1 MGLLQKLTG
10 RRHHPV
16 DDADDKGAA
25 APRPA
30 ISRPT
35 ISRPTNSRPT
45 DDKFRSQRGNRG
57 WFALFAGRA
66 LAEAEPASG
75 PLPDLSEAL
84 RCHRRKTRHEW
95 LDSAPVQ
102 SELLEAFNGVFDEA
116 MTDGLGLAD
125 ATGPDIPPSDILPA
139 DIPPADIP
147 LADNPPSDIPPAGTP
162 ALAAEPADQQADAA
176 EEEMP
181 DGFTMLFRAHG

>member
-10 RRHHPV
+10 RRHHP
-16 DDADDKGAA
+16 ADDKGAA
-25 APRPA
+25 APQPAISQPA

-35 ISRPTNSRPT
+35 
-45 DDKFRSQRGNRG
+45 DDKSRSQRGNRG

-116 MTDGLGLAD
+116 MTDGLGLPD
-125 ATGPDIPPSDILPA
+125 ATGPDILPS

-147 LADNPPSDIPPAGTP
+147 LADIPPAGTP

>member
-10 RRHHPV
+10 RRHHP
-16 DDADDKGAA
+16 ADDKGAA

-35 ISRPTNSRPT
+35 ISRPT

-66 LAEAEPASG
+66 LAEGEPASG

-125 ATGPDIPPSDILPA
+125 ATGPDIPPSDI
-139 DIPPADIP
+139 P
-147 LADNPPSDIPPAGTP
+147 LADNPPSDIPLADILADIPPAGTP

>member
-10 RRHHPV
+10 RRHHP
-16 DDADDKGAA
+16 ADDKGAA

-125 ATGPDIPPSDILPA
+125 ATGPDILPS

-147 LADNPPSDIPPAGTP
+147 LANIPPAGTP

>member
-10 RRHHPV
+10 QRDRPTGEE
-16 DDADDKGAA
+16 GAA
-25 APRPA
+25 ASFAPKPQQPA
-30 ISRPT
+30 NPHT
-35 ISRPTNSRPT
+35 QNSG
-45 DDKFRSQRGNRG
+45 QRANGG
-57 WFALFAGRA
+57 WFALFAGKMLDA
-66 LAEAEPASG
+66 SQPAPG

-84 RCHRRKTRHEW
+84 RTHRRKTRHEW

-102 SELLEAFNGVFDEA
+102 NEVLESFNGVFDET

-125 ATGPDIPPSDILPA
+125 ATGPETLLAGDPSDLSPSVGAETTELPPQT
-139 DIPPADIP
+139 D
-147 LADNPPSDIPPAGTP
+147 
-162 ALAAEPADQQADAA
+162 

>member
-10 RRHHPV
+10 RRHHP
-16 DDADDKGAA
+16 ADDKGAA
-25 APRPA
+25 APQPAISRPA

-35 ISRPTNSRPT
+35 
-45 DDKFRSQRGNRG
+45 DDKSRSQRGNRG

>member
-10 RRHHPV
+10 RRHHP
-16 DDADDKGAA
+16 ADDKGAA
-25 APRPA
+25 APQPA

-35 ISRPTNSRPT
+35 ISRPT
-45 DDKFRSQRGNRG
+45 DDKSRSQRGNRG

-95 LDSAPVQ
+95 LDSAPAQ

-116 MTDGLGLAD
+116 MTDGLGLTD
-125 ATGPDIPPSDILPA
+125 ATGPDIPPSDIPPA
-139 DIPPADIP
+139 DILADIP
-147 LADNPPSDIPPAGTP
+147 LADIPPAGTP

>member
-10 RRHHPV
+10 RRHHP
-16 DDADDKGAA
+16 ADDKGAA
-25 APRPA
+25 APQPAISQPA

-35 ISRPTNSRPT
+35 
-45 DDKFRSQRGNRG
+45 DDKSRSQRGNRA

-102 SELLEAFNGVFDEA
+102 SELLEAFNGAFDEA
-116 MTDGLGLAD
+116 MTDGLGLPD
-125 ATGPDIPPSDILPA
+125 ATGPDILPS

-147 LADNPPSDIPPAGTP
+147 LADIPPAGTP